1 MKRLFA
7 AIAVAVLVVTPS
19 FAQLPEA
26 PETATLTVDGEGRAF
41 KAPDIVVI
49 DIGVT
54 TRADTPAQALA
65 DNSTQMQA
73 VIDVVLAA
81 GVEERDV
88 STAHFTINPVYGEQR
103 PEMMNRPPEIIGYEV
118 TNQASVRI
126 RDIANSGTILDAVVA
141 AGANRINGI
150 RFTIDEPQPVRDEAM
165 VAAIAD
171 AQRKAE
177 VMAEAAGVRLVRIL
191 SVSSYANVQP
201 VAYDRAEFATAMA
214 APPPPILGGEQAI
227 TATATIVYEIAPLA
241 E

>member
-7 AIAVAVLVVTPS
+7 ALSVAVLIAAPA
-19 FAQLPEA
+19 FAQVPE
-26 PETATLTVDGEGRAF
+26 PPQIATLTVDGEGQGF
-41 KAPDIVVI
+41 KAPDIVII

-54 TRADTPAQALA
+54 TRADTPAAALA

-73 VIDVVLAA
+73 VIDVVRGA

-88 STAHFTINPVYGEQR
+88 STSNFTINPVYAEQR
-103 PEMMNRPPEIIGYEV
+103 PENYNQPPEVIGYEV
-118 TNQASVRI
+118 TNQATVRI
-126 RDIANSGTILDAVVA
+126 RDISNSGTILDRVVA

-150 RFTIDEPQPVRDEAM
+150 RFTIDEPQPIRDEAM
-165 VAAIAD
+165 QAAIAD

-191 SVSSYANVQP
+191 SLSTYANVQP
-201 VAYDRAEFATAMA
+201 VAMQRMDFAAAEA

-227 TATATIVYEIAPLA
+227 TATATIVYEIAPL
-241 E
+241 